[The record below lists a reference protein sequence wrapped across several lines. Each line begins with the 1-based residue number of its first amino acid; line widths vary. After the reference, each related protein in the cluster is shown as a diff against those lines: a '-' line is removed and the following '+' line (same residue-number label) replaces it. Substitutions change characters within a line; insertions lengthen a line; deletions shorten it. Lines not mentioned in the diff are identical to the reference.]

1 MINFSPCNV
10 NSLLCKK
17 AEKDI
22 LEPQHFVE
30 KAVGIGMFATVNS
43 LGVYALSGFAVRV
56 EADVSGGLPQ
66 FAIVGLPDSAV
77 KESADRVRSALK
89 NLSFTWPASRI
100 TVNLAPADI
109 KKTGAVYDL
118 PVLLAILC
126 ASRQLE
132 NVPAD
137 AAFLGELSLD
147 GQVRSVTGVLPMAL
161 AAREAGLHTL
171 FVPAENA
178 AEAAAAGELTV
189 YPVHS
194 ALDVVRHL
202 RGEQLLAPADPV
214 SFSAVLGADVPDFA
228 DVHGQP
234 EARRAMEIAAA
245 GGHNILLIGAPGTGK
260 SMLAK
265 RLPGILPPL
274 TRSEAVDCTK
284 IYSVAGLLE
293 KGSSLMTRRP
303 FRAPHHSVSAA
314 GLAGGG
320 STPRP
325 GEVSLSHNGVLF
337 LDELPEFRRDVLE
350 ILRQPMEDGH
360 VTVSRVAGSAV
371 FPSRF
376 MLVAAM
382 NPCPCGY
389 FGHPTRA
396 CTCSPGAINRY
407 LQKISGPLLDRID
420 LHVEVAP
427 VNYEELRRES
437 GGERSADIL
446 KRVCAARDRQTK
458 RYEGTGISCNAQLPS
473 AMLRQACPMTRDAE
487 KILESAFQSLG
498 LSARAYDRVLKVSR
512 TIADLD
518 GSETLEVWHVSE
530 AVQYRNLDRKYWYSL

>member
-1 MINFSPCNV
+1 
-10 NSLLCKK
+10 
-17 AEKDI
+17 
-22 LEPQHFVE
+22 
-30 KAVGIGMFATVNS
+30 MFATVNS

-66 FAIVGLPDSAV
+66 FSIVGLPDSAV
-77 KESADRVRSALK
+77 KEAADRVRSALK

-118 PVLLAILC
+118 PVLLAVLC
-126 ASRQLE
+126 ASGQLKK
-132 NVPAD
+132 VPED

-147 GQVRSVTGVLPMAL
+147 GQVRSVNGVLSMAL
-161 AAREAGLHTL
+161 AARQAGLRTL

-178 AEAAAAGELTV
+178 AEAAAAGDLTV
-189 YPVHS
+189 YPVQN
-194 ALDVVRHL
+194 ALDAVQHL
-202 RGEQLLAPADPV
+202 QGEKLLTPAKP
-214 SFSAVLGADVPDFA
+214 SAFAADWANVPDFS

-274 TRSEAVDCTK
+274 TRTEALDCTE

-293 KGSSLMTRRP
+293 KGGGLMTRRP
-303 FRAPHHSVSAA
+303 FRSPHHSVSAS

-320 STPRP
+320 TIPRP
-325 GEVSLSHNGVLF
+325 GEISLAHNGVLF

-350 ILRQPMEDGH
+350 ILRQPMEDGN
-360 VTVSRVAGSAV
+360 VTVSRVAGSAT
-371 FPSRF
+371 FPCRF

-407 LQKISGPLLDRID
+407 VQKISGPLLDRID

-427 VNYEELRRES
+427 VNYEELRQES
-437 GGERSADIL
+437 GGESSADIL
-446 KRVCAARDRQTK
+446 KRVCAAREIQTK
-458 RYEGTGISCNAQLPS
+458 RYEGTDISCNAQLPS
-473 AMLRQACPMTRDAE
+473 AMLRKACPMTLEAE
-487 KILESAFQSLG
+487 KILESAFQNLG

-512 TIADLD
+512 TIADLE
-518 GSETLEVWHVSE
+518 GSETLQSWHIGE
-530 AVQYRNLDRKYWYSL
+530 AVQYRNLDRKYWYTI

>member
-1 MINFSPCNV
+1 
-10 NSLLCKK
+10 
-17 AEKDI
+17 
-22 LEPQHFVE
+22 
-30 KAVGIGMFATVNS
+30 MFATVNS

-161 AAREAGLHTL
+161 AARETGLRTL

-437 GGERSADIL
+437 GGECSADIL

>member
-1 MINFSPCNV
+1 
-10 NSLLCKK
+10 
-17 AEKDI
+17 
-22 LEPQHFVE
+22 
-30 KAVGIGMFATVNS
+30 MFATVNS

-161 AAREAGLHTL
+161 AAREAGLRTL

-214 SFSAVLGADVPDFA
+214 SFSAVLGADLPDFA

-303 FRAPHHSVSAA
+303 FRAPQNFQYIA
-314 GLAGGG
+314 
-320 STPRP
+320 
-325 GEVSLSHNGVLF
+325 
-337 LDELPEFRRDVLE
+337 PEFRRDVLE

-437 GGERSADIL
+437 GGECSADIL
-446 KRVCAARDRQTK
+446 RRVCAARDRQTK

-473 AMLRQACPMTRDAE
+473 AMLRQACPMIRDAE

>member
-1 MINFSPCNV
+1 
-10 NSLLCKK
+10 
-17 AEKDI
+17 
-22 LEPQHFVE
+22 
-30 KAVGIGMFATVNS
+30 MFATVNS

-161 AAREAGLHTL
+161 AARESGLRTL

-437 GGERSADIL
+437 GGECSADIL
-446 KRVCAARDRQTK
+446 RRVCAARDRQTK
-458 RYEGTGISCNAQLPS
+458 RYEGTGISCNAQLSS

>member
-30 KAVGIGMFATVNS
+30 KAVDIGMFATVNS

-132 NVPAD
+132 SVPAD

-161 AAREAGLHTL
+161 AAREAGLRTL

-437 GGERSADIL
+437 GGECSADIL